1 MERPM
6 QTTSTRQD
14 VRRRPRDTDALRLLR
29 TLHAH
34 ARDRGIDHELL
45 SANACVA
52 YGVRSLT
59 ELSDQQLRDYIQQ
72 LCQTPATVR
81 PATTVG
87 PASGRS
93 PKRVAPTGKRRPD
106 GVVWLP
112 TAKQR
117 AFIARLLGERFDG
130 YPDPVGAAVR
140 HVRACIGSDLP
151 ADVGIHDMESIADAI
166 ETGKAASQLI
176 NRLIGDLRRSGQW
189 GHHASPER
197 ERGERRN

>member
-1 MERPM
+1 MTATTQKDERK
-6 QTTSTRQD
+6 
-14 VRRRPRDTDALRLLR
+14 RLLGR
-29 TLHAH
+29 LHAEA
-34 ARDRGIDHELL
+34 ARRHIDHELL
-45 SANACVA
+45 SANACAV
-52 YGVRSLT
+52 YCVRSLAD
-59 ELSDQQLRDYIQQ
+59 LSREQLRDYIQHI
-72 LCQTPATVR
+72 CRTPA
-81 PATTVG
+81 TVG
-87 PASGRS
+87 PASSRS
-93 PKRVAPTGKRRPD
+93 SKRIAPSGKRRAE